1 MIKITLKYFY
11 FSKKKNLKIYIYIYI
26 YIILKPLKVQFEIVF
41 KRLDFIVLQQL
52 QWEVN
57 WLFAMVTKESRTK
70 KVL

>member
-1 MIKITLKYFY
+1 MA
-11 FSKKKNLKIYIYIYI
+11 
-26 YIILKPLKVQFEIVF
+26 F

>member
-11 FSKKKNLKIYIYIYI
+11 FSKKKNLKNIYIYI

-70 KVL
+70 KVF